1 MKRVYINEEV
11 CIGCRLCEVYCRLKH
26 SRYDDIIKAHKKEFP
41 RPVSRVRVD
50 ENGAISLS
58 VRCQQCTD
66 AACVRACLTGALSR
80 DTLSGII
87 TVDENKCIA
96 CGTCVLACPLGVP
109 VIDEDRKKMVKCDL
123 CQDEEIPVCVAN
135 CPNEALIYAEVPDAA
150 GAARGRG

>member
-66 AACVRACLTGALSR
+66 AACVRACLT
-80 DTLSGII
+80 
-87 TVDENKCIA
+87 
-96 CGTCVLACPLGVP
+96 
-109 VIDEDRKKMVKCDL
+109 
-123 CQDEEIPVCVAN
+123 
-135 CPNEALIYAEVPDAA
+135 
-150 GAARGRG
+150 